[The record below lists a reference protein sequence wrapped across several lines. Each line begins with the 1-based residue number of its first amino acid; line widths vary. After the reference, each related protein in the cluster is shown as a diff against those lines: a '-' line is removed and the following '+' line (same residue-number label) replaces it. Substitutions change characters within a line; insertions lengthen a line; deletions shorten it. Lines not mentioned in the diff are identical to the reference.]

1 MSRKGFDLDWVT
13 VLLYLMLALFGWLT
27 VYAVSSSSYTEA
39 LPFLTTAHGKQLV
52 WVAFSLFVAWL
63 VLFFDLRFI
72 EAISYLLYGFSI
84 FLLIMVFIAGKRV
97 NGALAWL
104 PVFGYSFQPAE
115 LAKIATALALAR
127 FMSSIN
133 FSMNNLK
140 SVGLAM
146 GMVLLPALIVILQN
160 DTGSALVFF
169 SLLIVFYRE
178 GLNWIIPGILILL
191 ALLAILTLWLGEPLW
206 ICGGLLLIA
215 AISFGL
221 SINKKSW
228 LRDMLI
234 YLTVGTLL
242 SGYVFSV
249 DFIVGKLAP
258 HQQTRIMVWFN
269 PLVDPLGKGYNV
281 IQSKIAIGSGGLTGK
296 GFLDGQYTKSK
307 FVPMQETDFIY
318 CTIGEELGWLGSSL
332 VLVLFLALIWRIKFM
347 AETSKTKFSRIYGYG
362 IISILFFHILVNVGM
377 TVGLMPVIGIP
388 LPFFS
393 YGGSSFL
400 SFTILI
406 FIMVNLYSYRSSVL
420 GTKA

>member
-1 MSRKGFDLDWVT
+1 MSRKGFDLDWLT
-13 VLLYLMLALFGWLT
+13 VLLYLILAFFGWMT
-27 VYAVSSSSYTEA
+27 VYAVSSSTYTEA
-39 LPFLTTAHGKQLV
+39 LPFFSTAHGKQLV
-52 WVAFSLFVAWL
+52 WVGISLVAAWL

-72 EAISYLLYGFSI
+72 EAISYLLYGLSI
-84 FLLIMVFIAGKRV
+84 FLLIMVFFAGRRI

-115 LAKIATALALAR
+115 VAKIATALALSR

-140 SVGLAM
+140 SVGIAM
-146 GMVLLPALIVILQN
+146 GIVLLPALIVILQN

-178 GLNWIIPGILILL
+178 GLNWLIPGLLLLL
-191 ALLAILTLWLGEPLW
+191 AALAILTLWSGEPLW
-206 ICGGLLLIA
+206 ICGGLILIA
-215 AISFGL
+215 GISFGL
-221 SINKKSW
+221 SLSKKTW
-228 LRDMLI
+228 VRDLMV
-234 YLTVGTLL
+234 YLVAGLLL

-249 DFIVGKLAP
+249 DYIVGKLPA

-332 VLVLFLALIWRIKFM
+332 VLVLFLALIWRIKYM

-362 IISILFFHILVNVGM
+362 IISILFFHILVNIGM

-400 SFTILI
+400 SFTLLI

-420 GTKA
+420 GTKS

>member
-1 MSRKGFDLDWVT
+1 MSRKGFDLDWLT

-39 LPFLTTAHGKQLV
+39 LPFLLTAHGKQLV
-52 WVAFSLFVAWL
+52 WVGVSLFAAWL
-63 VLFFDLRFI
+63 VLFLDLRFI
-72 EAISYLLYGFSI
+72 EAISYLLYGVSI
-84 FLLIMVFIAGKRV
+84 FLLLMVFIAGKRI

-133 FSMNNLK
+133 FNMNNLK
-140 SVGLAM
+140 SVGIAM
-146 GMVLLPALIVILQN
+146 GMVFLPAIIVIFQN

-178 GLNWIIPGILILL
+178 GLNWVIPAILILL
-191 ALLAILTLWLGEPLW
+191 SMLAILTLWSGEPLW
-206 ICGGLLLIA
+206 ICAGLLVIA

-221 SINKKSW
+221 SINRKSW
-228 LRDMLI
+228 LRYLLI

-249 DFIVGKLAP
+249 DFIVSKLAP

-269 PLVDPLGKGYNV
+269 PMVDPLGKGYNV

-362 IISILFFHILVNVGM
+362 IISILFFHILVNIGM

-400 SFTILI
+400 SFTILV
-406 FIMVNLYSYRSSVL
+406 FLMVNLYSYRSSVL